1 MDKTK
6 QQLNHIINDDLYW
19 SHRST
24 SFKDVLISINGRKS
38 LSQKQRDVIDKAI
51 KTYTRYRLKRNNPVD
66 RLKRENLVQKIL
78 LVQRTL
84 YKCNYTQGYEE
95 SAIMFLK
102 SVEGQ
107 AQRNG
112 SISIKQVDA
121 LNKMYKRFKKKVEKS
136 T

>member
-1 MDKTK
+1 MADEPPAPTPDWIKITK
-6 QQLNHIINDDLYW
+6 AY
-19 SHRST
+19 
-24 SFKDVLISINGRKS
+24 
-38 LSQKQRDVIDKAI
+38 DVIDTAI
-51 KTYTRYRLKRNNPVD
+51 KTYTKYLTKRNNPVNT
-66 RLKRENLVQKIL
+66 LKREKLVQKIL
-78 LVQRTL
+78 LVQQTL

-95 SAIMFLK
+95 DAIMFLK

-107 AQRNG
+107 VHRNG

>member
-1 MDKTK
+1 M
-6 QQLNHIINDDLYW
+6 
-19 SHRST
+19 
-24 SFKDVLISINGRKS
+24 
-38 LSQKQRDVIDKAI
+38 
-51 KTYTRYRLKRNNPVD
+51 D